1 MLCDHPEVDVNIHA
15 SFKSLCLI
23 FLMCP
28 WSLQAFKRAKATRFL
43 GQHSRLFS
51 FKAPGSALGSIRR
64 DSQEKGNPWPNH
76 RLLIW
81 VHFPFT
87 YKSCSG
93 AWASVSAYNTQAMV
107 EFTGGLGPS
116 LGTTMSLILIIV
128 YLFWNRDRWKDQT
141 WENKTLQL

>member
-1 MLCDHPEVDVNIHA
+1 MLCGHPEVDVNIHA

-43 GQHSRLFS
+43 GQRSRLFS

-64 DSQEKGNPWPNH
+64 DSQEEGNPWPNH